1 MRELTGRELD
11 AVGGGFLNNKN
22 FGSYSSNNIG
32 GNGGAG
38 GAGGSFI
45 GGNGG
50 NGGDG
55 GSVLVGTQIGQ
66 QVNGI
71 LSINGIVG

>member
-11 AVGGGFLNNKN
+11 AVGGGFLNANN
-22 FGSYSSNNIG
+22 WGSITFNNTG

-38 GAGGSFI
+38 GAGGVFGD

-50 NGGDG
+50 AG
-55 GSVLVGTQIGQ
+55 GSVLVGSQIGQ

-71 LSINGIVG
+71 FSINGIVG